1 MSGRVRRTRALP
13 PRTGG
18 EAGAGA
24 KTATPLDAEGK
35 WMDGVLDDYGEQ
47 GQAFITSSW
56 WVEMHTPKGT
66 GTQQLSPMTSK
77 PSSMTPTLAVGRRL

>member
-24 KTATPLDAEGK
+24 KTATPLDAVGK
-35 WMDGVLDDYGEQ
+35 WMDGVLDGYRKH
-47 GQAFITSSW
+47 GQAYPVTR
-56 WVEMHTPKGT
+56 
-66 GTQQLSPMTSK
+66 
-77 PSSMTPTLAVGRRL
+77 SMGRLR